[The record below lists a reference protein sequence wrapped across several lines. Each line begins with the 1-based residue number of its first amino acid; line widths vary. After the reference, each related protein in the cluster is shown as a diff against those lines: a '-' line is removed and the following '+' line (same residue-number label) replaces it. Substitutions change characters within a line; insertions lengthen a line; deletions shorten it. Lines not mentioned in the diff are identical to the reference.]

1 MTRAQFAIAV
11 GAPEKWVHN
20 AAAGLGRRIR
30 YTGDEARR
38 LAVARTIQ
46 TALGV
51 PLRRAD
57 RLAVEALE
65 AGSGE
70 AVAIGADSGEPGHE
84 ASVRLSID
92 LSHILSAYAAR
103 LACALRHQE
112 RRGRRRAARA
122 AAGAR
127 GRARRYGVDLTLIDH
142 HLAMTTE
149 QRLRALDENA
159 PFFTALR
166 AGR

>member
-1 MTRAQFAIAV
+1 MTRAQFAIAI

-20 AAAGLGRRIR
+20 AAVALGRRVR
-30 YTGDEARR
+30 YTADEARR
-38 LAVARTIQ
+38 LTVARAIQ
-46 TALGV
+46 TALGI

-57 RLAVEALE
+57 RLAVEALDV
-65 AGSGE
+65 GSGE
-70 AVAIGADSGEPGHE
+70 AVAIGADGMEPGDE
-84 ASVRLSID
+84 ATVSISID

-112 RRGRRRAARA
+112 RRGRRRASRR

-127 GRARRYGVDLTLIDH
+127 KRARRYGVDLTLIDH

-159 PFFTALR
+159 PFLTALR